1 MGHMAVVLAAVV
13 ALFVCAVVGVAA
25 WSATI
30 ALKLGKFTNRN
41 GIEISRRNDPF
52 IFWLSIF
59 LGFVPLAACLY
70 IGLCAYSV
78 RSWSRFP
85 AHRERGFQLNVNTIP
100 A

>member
-1 MGHMAVVLAAVV
+1 MAPFTARGHMAVVLAAVV

-30 ALKLGKFTNRN
+30 ALKLGKYTNRN

-70 IGLCAYSV
+70 IGLWV
-78 RSWSRFP
+78 
-85 AHRERGFQLNVNTIP
+85 AHQFLSQIHG
-100 A
+100 